1 MACAIATGCAADA
14 RARGKPLPSA
24 AGFAIFTMWP
34 IAAPIYFAVTRGG
47 MRGVYLAT
55 VIVLGEAVLYFVPFY
70 ITIYLAWG
78 EAPL

>member
-1 MACAIATGCAADA
+1 
-14 RARGKPLPSA
+14 
-24 AGFAIFTMWP
+24 
-34 IAAPIYFAVTRGG
+34 